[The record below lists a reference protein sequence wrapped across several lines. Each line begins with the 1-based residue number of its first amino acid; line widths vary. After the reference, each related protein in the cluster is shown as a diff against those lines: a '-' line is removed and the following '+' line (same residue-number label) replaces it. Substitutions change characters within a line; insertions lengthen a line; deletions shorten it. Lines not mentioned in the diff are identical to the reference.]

1 MPPIAIALLL
11 GSAMSHAAWNI
22 RLKGSNY
29 PEQAAATAVIP
40 PGIAVGAALTLAW
53 AAGLVQLPLEVL
65 LLGVAAGAA
74 ELAYFL
80 TLARAYGGAP
90 ISVIYPLVR
99 GVNPLV
105 AIFIGIAL
113 LGETLHGSQPYGVA
127 LVVIGLFIIQPPFR
141 TGAAGAAPRAIA
153 FAVTAGIFSAIGSG
167 IERSGVL
174 ASDPLTFLSLT
185 WGVTGLLYLVV
196 AVQRT
201 NTQRPTA
208 SLVLTGA
215 LIIFGHLL
223 VMGALAVAP
232 LSIVVPLRESAI
244 LLVSGWGL
252 LRFRDAAGRRAA
264 LLRAAGA
271 LVILLGA
278 ILIALG

>member
-1 MPPIAIALLL
+1 
-11 GSAMSHAAWNI
+11 MSHAAWNI
-22 RLKGSNY
+22 RLKRSRD

-141 TGAAGAAPRAIA
+141 TGAAPRAIA

-196 AVQRT
+196 AVRRT